1 MADHPFISEHRNI
14 IHKIGVTGSDIK
26 TRLANAAMDP
36 TFLLANVE
44 VVATYKL
51 AGIDRVKMEKILH
64 RIFARAQ
71 LDLAIKDRFGNPVK
85 PREWFMLP
93 LKVIDE
99 AIERIRD
106 GSITEMVYDPGQAK
120 LIRDEK

>member
-1 MADHPFISEHRNI
+1 
-14 IHKIGVTGSDIK
+14 
-26 TRLANAAMDP
+26 
-36 TFLLANVE
+36 
-44 VVATYKL
+44 
-51 AGIDRVKMEKILH
+51 MEKILH
-64 RIFARAQ
+64 RIFAMAQ

-106 GSITEMVYDPGQAK
+106 GSITELVYDPEQAK
-120 LIRDEK
+120 LMRDEK